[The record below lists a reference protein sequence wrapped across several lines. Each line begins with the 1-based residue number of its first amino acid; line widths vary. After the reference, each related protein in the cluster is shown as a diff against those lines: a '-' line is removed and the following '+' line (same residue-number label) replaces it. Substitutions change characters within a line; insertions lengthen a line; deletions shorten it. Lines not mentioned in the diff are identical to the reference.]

1 MDIVLYMGFSILE
14 VCAMFYMIFR
24 IFKIDIMVK
33 EFIFASAIMAFISY
47 VLRAEYQLP
56 YVDVMIQASLMLSF
70 MWMLFR
76 IHIFYAT
83 ILTGMAYQIYM
94 LIQTIYY
101 FLLVLLAGL
110 NEGVPLIS
118 DISTYLMQTLSA
130 FTAFLIGGYIHRKRL
145 GFIFVPDKPRGKLQL
160 RRRDIILF
168 ALNLPALGILSVAL
182 YFVTHYSTFFYVF
195 PIGYAIILSAYLYI
209 SYKKDME
216 DYG

>member
-33 EFIFASAIMAFISY
+33 EFIFASTIMAFISY

-94 LIQTIYY
+94 LIQTMYY
-101 FLLVLLAGL
+101 FLGSSRYWVGNCHFHRMLT
-110 NEGVPLIS
+110 P
-118 DISTYLMQTLSA
+118 SA
-130 FTAFLIGGYIHRKRL
+130 CLQNLIGKRSPQGKRL
-145 GFIFVPDKPRGKLQL
+145 TAPFAHEAGSQGGKGLL
-160 RRRDIILF
+160 CSACPERRQ
-168 ALNLPALGILSVAL
+168 S
-182 YFVTHYSTFFYVF
+182 
-195 PIGYAIILSAYLYI
+195 
-209 SYKKDME
+209 
-216 DYG
+216 